1 MAEKSNFL
9 RSVAVAVATCAA
21 LLVLVVTHV
30 DPTQAA
36 QNRPNIVFL
45 ITDDQDAG
53 SLSAMPNVRK
63 LLTQRGKTFPNA
75 TLTTPLCCPSRASM
89 LRGQYPHNTGVLDN
103 GGSDGGHGTF
113 KALGR
118 DRSTYATWLDRTG
131 YKTGYFGKYMNGYD
145 REAYVPPGWDRWV
158 AADHAPATM
167 RASVDGKAVDL
178 DRRYETFDLA
188 MKKYSLDFLNKS
200 VKSPRPFF
208 MAVSFSAPHT
218 ESGRA
223 KYEKRYAKR
232 FSRPGGPGRR
242 TSTSRTAPTSPGGYK
257 GSRGSAEGTRKSST
271 RCTGR
276 GCAACSPWTTP

>member
-1 MAEKSNFL
+1 M
-9 RSVAVAVATCAA
+9 
-21 LLVLVVTHV
+21 LVIADVE
-30 DPTQAA
+30 PTQAA
-36 QNRPNIVFL
+36 QNRPNIIFL
-45 ITDDQDAG
+45 IADDQDPG

-89 LRGQYPHNTGVLDN
+89 LRGQYSHNTGVLDN

-118 DRSTYATWLDRTG
+118 DRSTYATWLDRAG
-131 YKTGYFGKYMNGYD
+131 YKTGYFGKYMNGYE

-167 RASVDGKAVDL
+167 RASVDGKRVDL
-178 DRRYETFDLA
+178 DPRFETFDLA
-188 MKKYSLDFLNKS
+188 MKKYSLDFLNQS
-200 VKSPRPFF
+200 VKSSRPFL
-208 MAVSFSAPHT
+208 MTVSFSAPHS
-218 ESGRA
+218 EFGRA
-223 KYEKRYAKR
+223 KYEKKYAKR
-232 FSRPGGPGRR
+232 FSKARWPR
-242 TSTSRTAPTSPGGYK
+242 TPNFDEQDRSDKPRWVQRFPRVTRASKRT
-257 GSRGSAEGTRKSST
+257 SST